1 MASSPAASSGRS
13 SRVVKLLNARGAS
26 RAIETR
32 KIPRKIVRDMIEAAR
47 LAPSCFNNQPWRFL
61 FLEGHDALVKGR
73 EALSEGNRLWAS
85 RAPLLIVA
93 HSRRQDDCLP
103 KDGRQYHEFDLGLA
117 CANLMLAATEHGLTC
132 RPMAG
137 FDPAALRE
145 AFHLA
150 EDEKPLIMFA
160 VGYESADESFL
171 PEAKRGLGKLPR
183 ARKAA
188 GEIVK
193 RL

>member
-1 MASSPAASSGRS
+1 MASKLIELLKARS
-13 SRVVKLLNARGAS
+13 AS

-32 KIPRKIVRDMIEAAR
+32 KIPDEVVRGLIDAAR

-93 HSRRQDDCLP
+93 YSRREDDCLP
-103 KDGRQYHEFDLGLA
+103 KDGRQYHEFDLGMA
-117 CANLMLAATEHGLTC
+117 CMNLMLAATEHGLTC

-145 AFHLA
+145 SFSLA
-150 EDEKPLIMFA
+150 EDDKPLVMFA
-160 VGYESADESFL
+160 VGYGSADEGFL
-171 PEAKRGLGKLPR
+171 PKEKQGLGKLPR
-183 ARKAA
+183 TRKGV

>member
-1 MASSPAASSGRS
+1 MADTLIE
-13 SRVVKLLNARGAS
+13 LLKARKAG

-32 KIPRKIVRDMIEAAR
+32 KIPGEIVGDLVEAAR

-61 FLEGHDALVKGR
+61 LLDGHDALVKGR

-93 HSRRQDDCLP
+93 YSRRQDDCLP

-117 CANLMLAATEHGLTC
+117 CMNLMLAAAEHGLVC

-137 FDPAALRE
+137 FDPRALRE
-145 AFHLA
+145 GFGLA
-150 EDEKPLIMFA
+150 EDEGPLVMFA
-160 VGYESADESFL
+160 VGYEAEDESYL
-171 PEAKRGLGKLPR
+171 PKEKQGLSALPR
-183 ARKAA
+183 TRKAA
-188 GEIVK
+188 GEIAK

>member
-1 MASSPAASSGRS
+1 MPDDSKAIEVLDILRARRAGR
-13 SRVVKLLNARGAS
+13 AM
-26 RAIETR
+26 ETR
-32 KIPRKIVRDMIEAAR
+32 KIPRGAVRDMIEAAR

-93 HSRRQDDCLP
+93 YSRREDDCQP
-103 KDGRQYHEFDLGLA
+103 RDGRQYHEFDLGMA
-117 CANLMLAATEHGLTC
+117 CMNLMLAATEHGLVC

-137 FDPAALRE
+137 FDLQAVRE
-145 AFHLA
+145 GFGLE
-150 EDEKPLIMFA
+150 EDQQPLLMLA

-171 PEAKRGLGKLPR
+171 PDEKRGLGRLPR
-183 ARKAA
+183 TRK
-188 GEIVK
+188 GPHEIAK

>member
-1 MASSPAASSGRS
+1 MASKSKVIEFLKTR
-13 SRVVKLLNARGAS
+13 KAS

-32 KIPRKIVRDMIEAAR
+32 ELPGDVVHDLIEAAR

-85 RAPLLIVA
+85 RAPLLVVGY
-93 HSRRQDDCLP
+93 SRRQDDCLP

-137 FDPAALRE
+137 FDPAAVRRS
-145 AFHLA
+145 FDLA
-150 EDEKPLIMFA
+150 DDQCPLVMLA
-160 VGYESADESFL
+160 VGYESEDESFL
-171 PEAKRGLGKLPR
+171 PKEKRGLGKLPR
-183 ARKAA
+183 TRKGA
-188 GEIVK
+188 GESVK